1 MYIFNCIFKSM
12 HSYFKHIDTTKA
24 EEKIRTL
31 TFPFSRNLFWDVDIE
46 NIDLQKNSRYVIER
60 VITRGFTEDFYM
72 LLKIY
77 STQQIQEALRKSKEL
92 DAKTAQFC
100 STFFNIPKSEVHVSS
115 FYR

>member
-1 MYIFNCIFKSM
+1 MY
-12 HSYFKHIDTTKA
+12 SYFKFIDTDKVDK
-24 EEKIRTL
+24 KIRTMA
-31 TFPFSRNLFWDVDIE
+31 FPFSRNLFWDVNIE

-77 STQQIQEALRKSKEL
+77 STPQIQEAVRKSKEL